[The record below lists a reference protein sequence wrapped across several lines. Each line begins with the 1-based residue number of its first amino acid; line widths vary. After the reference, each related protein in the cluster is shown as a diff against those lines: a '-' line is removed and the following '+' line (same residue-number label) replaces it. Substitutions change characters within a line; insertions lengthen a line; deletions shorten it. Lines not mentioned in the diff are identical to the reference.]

1 MPTYEYVCD
10 ACGHAFELFQG
21 IKEPVKRKCPKCSAL
36 KLRRLL
42 GTGAAVIFKGGGF
55 YETDYRSESYKKGA
69 DAEKKAAEPKAEASD
84 KGEATSKS
92 DSASPGKGD
101 SKSPPSDHGESKLKA
116 RSSATHGRRSTS
128 GKTPAKK
135 SSRKKR

>member
-55 YETDYRSESYKKGA
+55 YETDYRSESYKRGA
-69 DAEKKAAEPKAEASD
+69 DAEKKAAEPKTEASD
-84 KGEATSKS
+84 KGEATSKTETS
-92 DSASPGKGD
+92 SSSKGD
-101 SKSPPSDHGESKLKA
+101 SKPSPSDQGESRSKA
-116 RSSATHGRRSTS
+116 RPSSTR
-128 GKTPAKK
+128 GKTPTKK
-135 SSRKKR
+135 SSRKKRG